1 VRRLLVAEAMT
12 GRAVTIAAYLVIL
25 ATVATLE
32 LASRRGSLRILTFSE
47 AIAVIARFPVGR
59 IALLLLWWWLGWHFL
74 ARSGP
79 APL

>member
-1 VRRLLVAEAMT
+1 MT

-47 AIAVIARFPVGR
+47 AIAMIARFPVGR
-59 IALLLLWWWLGWHFL
+59 IVLLLLLLLLLLWWWLGWHFL

>member
-1 VRRLLVAEAMT
+1 MT

-47 AIAVIARFPVGR
+47 AIAMIARFPVGR
-59 IALLLLWWWLGWHFL
+59 IVLLLLWWWLGWHFL

>member
-1 VRRLLVAEAMT
+1 MT
-12 GRAVTIAAYLVIL
+12 DRTVTIAVYVLVL
-25 ATVATLE
+25 VTVAVLD
-32 LASRRGSLRILTFSE
+32 LASRRGWLNILTFSE
-47 AIAVIARFPVGR
+47 AVATVARFPLGR

>member
-1 VRRLLVAEAMT
+1 MT

>member
-1 VRRLLVAEAMT
+1 MT
-12 GRAVTIAAYLVIL
+12 GRAATIAAYLVIL